1 MTHDYIRLGT
11 TSLFAALEV
20 ASGMVVGK
28 CFRGHTHVEFVIF
41 LESLASRYPK
51 LELHL
56 IGDNYGTHKHPA
68 VKQWLAAHAR
78 FHLHFTP
85 TSASWLNLV
94 ERWFALITQ
103 QVIRRGSFDSARRLE
118 QAIMRWLAYRNQ
130 HAKPF
135 RWTRSAADIKRSLAS
150 VTAIYE
156 TQH

>member
-1 MTHDYIRLGT
+1 
-11 TSLFAALEV
+11 LFAALEV
-20 ASGMVVGK
+20 ASGKVVGK
-28 CFRGHTHVEFVIF
+28 CFRGHTHVEFITF
-41 LESLASRYPK
+41 LESLARRYPK

-56 IGDNYGTHKHPA
+56 ICDNYGTHKHPA